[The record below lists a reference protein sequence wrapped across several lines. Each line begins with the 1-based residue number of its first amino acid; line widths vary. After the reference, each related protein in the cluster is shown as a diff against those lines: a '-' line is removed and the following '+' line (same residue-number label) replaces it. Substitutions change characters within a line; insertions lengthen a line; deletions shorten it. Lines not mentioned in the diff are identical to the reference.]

1 MTPGQANEP
10 VYPNDNTPTTPDA
23 PPPVRPADPVDRPY
37 AASYERERYV
47 QPVQPVRPVPASRP
61 AVWTTFR
68 MIQVDYLV
76 FGIIEA
82 IVVIRFLLKLLGAN
96 PDAAFTSFMYQISS
110 PFVAPFQGVFPSPA
124 TQGSVFELASLLA
137 IIVYILISILIAQII
152 WVVRR
157 RYA

>member
-1 MTPGQANEP
+1 MAPEQNREP
-10 VYPNDNTPTTPDA
+10 VYPNDNTPTVPDA
-23 PPPVRPADPVDRPY
+23 PPPVQPPPPADPVDRPY
-37 AASYERERYV
+37 AAAYERERYV
-47 QPVQPVRPVPASRP
+47 QPVQPAPVARPT
-61 AVWTTFR
+61 VWTTFR

-124 TQGSVFELASLLA
+124 TQGSVLELASLLA
-137 IIVYILISILIAQII
+137 IIVYILLSILIAQII

-157 RYA
+157 RRA